1 MNALNNLRRFML
13 RVPIVYRLLIGNS
26 LVILVLAAAATLLTR
41 QFTGVPAAYLIL
53 LFSLLG
59 FVLVFLLNYTT
70 IRISLRSLDGLRQTI
85 EQVGYERGSPPEA
98 IHLDRDPDLQPLA
111 EAINAMLSRL
121 ENYTQQLRALTE
133 RVTSAQEDERQ
144 RIARNL
150 HDETSQSL
158 SSLIISLERIERD
171 LPPGASD
178 LKNRI
183 VQARQVA
190 TRTVEDLR
198 KIIYDLRPTMLD
210 DLGLIPAVRWYA
222 RTTLEEAGM
231 RVQFEI
237 PEENLRLPRHLETEL
252 FRIAQE
258 GVNNIARHSN
268 ARRVIIRMV
277 AETDHIC
284 LELDDNG
291 TGFDVVETESSALNT
306 KHLGL
311 LGIQER
317 AALVGGQVDILSEP
331 GHGTLLRVCLPG
343 RFR

>member
-1 MNALNNLRRFML
+1 MHTLNNIRRFML

-26 LVILVLAAAATLLTR
+26 LIILMLATAATLVIR
-41 QFTGVPAAYLIL
+41 YFPAVSTAVLIL
-53 LFSLLG
+53 AFSLVGIL
-59 FVLVFLLNYTT
+59 LVFLLNYLT
-70 IRISLRSLDGLRQTI
+70 IRISLHSLQDLRQTI

-98 IHLDRDPDLQPLA
+98 IRLDKDPDLKPLA
-111 EAINAMLSRL
+111 EAINAMLARL
-121 ENYTQQLRALTE
+121 EVHNQQLRALTE

-171 LPPGASD
+171 LPREAGELIS
-178 LKNRI
+178 RI
-183 VQARQVA
+183 EQARQIA

-268 ARRVIIRMV
+268 ARRVIIRLI
-277 AETDHIC
+277 AEADHLC

-291 TGFDVVETESSALNT
+291 SGFDVVETESSALNT

-331 GHGTLLRVCLPG
+331 GHGTILRVCLPG
-343 RFR
+343 NFR

>member
-1 MNALNNLRRFML
+1 MYTLNKIRRLLL

-26 LVILVLAAAATLLTR
+26 LIIFLLVAAGTLLSREFT
-41 QFTGVPAAYLIL
+41 QVSTGVLIFT
-53 LFSLLG
+53 FSALG
-59 FVLVFLLNYTT
+59 ICLVFIMNYAT
-70 IRISLRSLDGLRQTI
+70 IRISLRSLDDLRQTI
-85 EQVGYERGSPPEA
+85 DQVGHEPASPPEA
-98 IHLDRDPDLQPLA
+98 IQLDRDPDLQPLA
-111 EAINAMLSRL
+111 EAINAMLGRL
-121 ENYTQQLRALTE
+121 EAHNRQLRALTE
-133 RVTSAQEDERQ
+133 RVTHAQEDERQ

-150 HDETSQSL
+150 HDETSQTL
-158 SSLIISLERIERD
+158 SSLIISLERIEKD
-171 LPPGASD
+171 LPREAKD
-178 LKNRI
+178 LNNRI
-183 VQARQVA
+183 QQARQIA

-237 PEENLRLPRHLETEL
+237 SDENLRLPRHLETEL
-252 FRIAQE
+252 FRITQE

-268 ARRVIIRMV
+268 ARRVVVRMFV
-277 AETDHIC
+277 EDDSLC

-291 TGFDVVETESSALNT
+291 GGFDVAETESSALSK

-317 AALVGGQVDILSEP
+317 AALLGGQVDILSEP
-331 GHGTLLRVCLPG
+331 DHGTLLRVCIPG
-343 RFR
+343 NFR